1 LRILKQPKPRAL
13 TGEEQA
19 AMREER
25 ISREAESGVRRAARL
40 LDEGADEDR
49 AIRALQ
55 AKLGLTPFK
64 DHIDAKPLV
73 AVVDVL
79 NKNLQRIRDELALIS
94 VERLLSG
101 EMGFAGVSMPTGP
114 RLKEVETK
122 RDALRAKLRVVTPD
136 PAPPKAGELPASIRE
151 ALTVFDSDEPVK
163 FTPTRISRQLELQ
176 TKQEVVEAGLR
187 DAMDMVRALRDEIG
201 DGQNRLAQ
209 KAHSALHVQLFRA
222 LQVVSEIA
230 EQERA
235 VRSAVAAC
243 GYVVRTD
250 ICPAPAV
257 LSALL
262 LLGSELDYQSQIS
275 QFRRLL
281 QTRGILK

>member
-1 LRILKQPKPRAL
+1 MMRNRPRSL
-13 TGEEQA
+13 NFEEQTEL
-19 AMREER
+19 REER
-25 ISREAESGVRRAARL
+25 FATTTESDVRRTARL
-40 LDEGADEDR
+40 LDDGADEDAR
-49 AIRALQ
+49 IRALQ
-55 AKLGLTPFK
+55 AKLGLTPFR
-64 DHIDAKPLV
+64 DHVDAKSLL

-101 EMGFAGVSMPTGP
+101 EMGFAGVSTPTGP
-114 RLKEVETK
+114 RRQEFEAK
-122 RDALRAKLRVVTPD
+122 RATLRAKLELVVSE

-163 FTPTRISRQLELQ
+163 FTPTRMARQTELQ
-176 TKQEVVEAGLR
+176 AKQEVVETGLR
-187 DAMDMVRALRDEIG
+187 DAAEMVRALRDEIG
-201 DGQNRLAQ
+201 DAQNRLVQ

-222 LQVVSEIA
+222 CQAVAEIA

-235 VRSAVAAC
+235 TRAAVAAA
-243 GYVVRTD
+243 GYTVRTD
-250 ICPAPAV
+250 ILPAPAV

-262 LLGSELDYQSQIS
+262 LLGTELDYQSQIS

-281 QTRGILK
+281 QARGLLK

>member
-13 TGEEQA
+13 TGQEQSQLY
-19 AMREER
+19 EER
-25 ISREAESGVRRAARL
+25 LAVEAESAAKRAARL
-40 LDEGADEDR
+40 LDEGADETQR
-49 AIRALQ
+49 IRALQ
-55 AKLGLTPFK
+55 VKLGLTPFEG
-64 DHIDAKPLV
+64 HIDAKPLL

-79 NKNLQRIRDELALIS
+79 NKNLQRIRDELSLLS

-114 RLKEVETK
+114 RRQEFEA
-122 RDALRAKLRVVTPD
+122 RRAALRTKLELVVSD

-176 TKQEVVEAGLR
+176 TKQEIVEAGLR
-187 DAMDMVRALRDEIG
+187 DAVDMVRALRDEIG
-201 DGQNRLAQ
+201 DGQNRLVQ

-222 LQVVSEIA
+222 LQTVSEIA

-281 QTRGILK
+281 QSRGLLK